1 MTDLAGAD
9 ERDSVRRGSGD
20 DAPRGL
26 RDGLCVPEAVLKGD
40 EDRSIGQ
47 RTQCEHRTRGIVRLG
62 CDEHEIRSRAAR
74 HADRSARFRN
84 DRSLSTN
91 SEAARFDRGNV
102 LCPPDKRH
110 IVTLR
115 EKSPKETSDCAGAE
129 HEKFH
134 ELRDVGAL
142 QNGFD
147 VRFASS
153 RFYINRKMDDF
164 LSLRYF

>member
-1 MTDLAGAD
+1 M
-9 ERDSVRRGSGD
+9 
-20 DAPRGL
+20 
-26 RDGLCVPEAVLKGD
+26 
-40 EDRSIGQ
+40 
-47 RTQCEHRTRGIVRLG
+47 
-62 CDEHEIRSRAAR
+62 
-74 HADRSARFRN
+74 RFRN
-84 DRSLSTN
+84 NRRLSAN
-91 SEAARFDRGNV
+91 AEAVGFDRRDV

-115 EKSPKETSDCAGAE
+115 EKSPKETSDRAGAE
-129 HEKFH
+129 DQNFH
-134 ELRDVGAL
+134 NFCDAGAL